1 MRPAVALFAVVLGL
15 LPLMG
20 AAAPVLTPPDAG
32 IDGLMQAYDGQ
43 VPGAAVLVLH
53 DGQPVFRRGYGLAVL
68 EDGTTITAASNFR
81 LASVSKQFTAAAV
94 LLLVRMAGL
103 GSTSRPGSGCPSCRR
118 LQRPSRSASC
128 SRTPVACSTTKT

>member
-1 MRPAVALFAVVLGL
+1 MRPAVALFAAVLGL
-15 LPLMG
+15 LPL
-20 AAAPVLTPPDAG
+20 ATSAAPVLTPPDAG
-32 IDGLMQAYDGQ
+32 IDGLMQAYDGE

-68 EDGTTITAASNFR
+68 EDGTTITAASNWPR
-81 LASVSKQFTAAAV
+81 SASSSP
-94 LLLVRMAGL
+94 LRRYCCWWRMAGL

-118 LQRPSRSASC
+118 LQRPSRSANC